1 MSVLPLCLQPHP
13 GLRKPAQPVAQVDEA
28 IRRLARDLID
38 TMYASDG
45 IGLAAPQV
53 GRDVQLFVASPTQ
66 ERGRELIVANPVLEA
81 RRGRARVVE
90 GCLSVPQVWEK
101 VTRAAR
107 VRLRGLD
114 QHGRP
119 MALDADGLLAI
130 VLQHE
135 VDHLHGR
142 LFIDHLSWWR
152 RHRLA
157 RRVRQGACA

>member
-107 VRLRGLD
+107 VR
-114 QHGRP
+114 
-119 MALDADGLLAI
+119 
-130 VLQHE
+130 
-135 VDHLHGR
+135 
-142 LFIDHLSWWR
+142 
-152 RHRLA
+152 
-157 RRVRQGACA
+157 QGACA